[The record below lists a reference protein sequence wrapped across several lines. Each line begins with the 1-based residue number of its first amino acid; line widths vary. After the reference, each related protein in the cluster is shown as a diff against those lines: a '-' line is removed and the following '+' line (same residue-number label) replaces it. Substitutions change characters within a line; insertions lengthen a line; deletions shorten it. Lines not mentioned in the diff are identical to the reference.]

1 MNKDSGKL
9 KWFILIV
16 IVLVTFICFIPS
28 LNNQFTTWDDDSYI
42 TQNPYIT
49 SFFTPNIKALCTKE
63 FVGNWQP
70 LTMLTYAWNYSTS
83 KLNPGAYFSTN
94 LVLHLLN
101 VCLVF
106 FLALS
111 LLENMVK
118 KGYAGIKGKY
128 LFAGLCALWFGIHP
142 MHVESVAWASERKD
156 VLYNFFYL
164 LALIVYLAPPKSFP
178 SKNSGNIFGGSKGAV
193 VLLLFFLSCLSKPM
207 AVVLPLS
214 LLAIDILL
222 KRKVEAKLFIEKLPL
237 FVLSLIMGGLA
248 FYEQQHGGAVT
259 SFQALTLGERIM
271 FPAYGFIMYCLK
283 FVLPIN
289 LSSYYPYPDLTG
301 PPLPVI
307 FFIAPFIAIALIAIP
322 LYMAYKKGNNSFR
335 LTVFGVG
342 FYLANIV
349 FVLQFIS
356 VGKTIMADRY
366 SYVSYF
372 GLLFILLYMAFTLIE
387 KRNPFSMPVQF
398 ALLGV
403 TLFFSI
409 ACYSRTKVWHNTE
422 TLWRDVASKYPL
434 RVGEAYESLGNY
446 YAATGNLDSAYTNYK
461 VLSTIYFRDPYVFDR
476 LGNICLQKQDYEE
489 ALISFNKSLAIDS
502 NYYFSIVDRANVY
515 ARMTKFNLA
524 LEDYNHA
531 CRINPADENVLLKKG
546 TVEMNMGNMKAA
558 LIDFNKTLAID
569 PNNVTCMYVLSIAY
583 KKSIDYTNALAY
595 AIKAKNAG
603 YNVPDEYIGK
613 LREMLGSKPVSASD
627 K

>member
-1 MNKDSGKL
+1 MNKDSDKL
-9 KWFILIV
+9 KWFILIAV
-16 IVLVTFICFIPS
+16 ILATFICFIPS
-28 LNNQFTTWDDDSYI
+28 LNNKFTTWDDDSYI

-49 SFFTPNIKALCTKE
+49 SFSTPNIKALCTKE

-83 KLNPGAYFSTN
+83 KLNPGAYFFTN
-94 LVLHLLN
+94 LILHLLN

-106 FLALS
+106 LLALS

-118 KGYAGIKGKY
+118 KGYSAIKGKY
-128 LFAGLCALWFGIHP
+128 VFAGLCALWFGIHP

-156 VLYNFFYL
+156 VLYTFFYL
-164 LALIVYLAPPKSFP
+164 VSLLFYMRYTEEKKPKWMLYVFAS
-178 SKNSGNIFGGSKGAV
+178 
-193 VLLLFFLSCLSKPM
+193 FFLSCLSKPM

-222 KRKVEAKLFIEKLPL
+222 KRKIELKLFTEKLPL
-237 FVLSLIMGGLA
+237 FILSLIMGGLA

-259 SFQALTLGERIM
+259 SFRALTIGERIM

-301 PPLPVI
+301 PPLPAI
-307 FFIAPFIAIALIAIP
+307 FFIAPFIAIALLAIP
-322 LYMAYKKGNNSFR
+322 IYRAYKKGESNFR

-342 FYLANIV
+342 FYLANLV

-372 GLLFILLYMAFTLIE
+372 GLFFIVLYLAFTLIE
-387 KRNPFSMPVQF
+387 KRNAFSIPVQF

-403 TLFFSI
+403 TLLFSI

-422 TLWRDVASKYPL
+422 TLWRDVANKYPL

-446 YAATGNLDSAYTNYK
+446 YATTGNLDSAYTNYK
-461 VLSTIYFRDPYVFDR
+461 VLSTIYFKDPYVFDR
-476 LGNICLQKQDYEE
+476 LGNICLQKQDFEQ

-515 ARMTKFNLA
+515 ARLTKFNLA
-524 LEDYNHA
+524 LADYKHA
-531 CRINPADENVLLKKG
+531 CRINPADEKVSLKKG
-546 TVEMNMGNMKAA
+546 TTEMNMGDIKAA
-558 LIDFNKTLAID
+558 LIDFNKALAID
-569 PNNVTCMYVLSIAY
+569 PNNITCMYVLSIAY
-583 KKSIDYTNALAY
+583 KKSMDYTNALAY

-603 YNVPDEYIGK
+603 YNVPDEYINQLTEALHAK
-613 LREMLGSKPVSASD
+613 TKTD
-627 K
+627 QQ

>member
-1 MNKDSGKL
+1 MNKDSDKL

-16 IVLVTFICFIPS
+16 VVLITFICFIPS

-49 SFFTPNIKALCTKE
+49 SFSTPNIKALCTKE

-83 KLNPGAYFSTN
+83 KLNPGAYFLTN
-94 LVLHLLN
+94 LILHLLN

-106 FLALS
+106 LLALS

-118 KGYAGIKGKY
+118 KGYAGIKGNY

-142 MHVESVAWASERKD
+142 MHVESIAWASERKD
-156 VLYNFFYL
+156 VLYTFFYL
-164 LALIVYLAPPKSFP
+164 VS
-178 SKNSGNIFGGSKGAV
+178 
-193 VLLLFFLSCLSKPM
+193 LLFYMRYIKEKKLKWMLYVFVFFFLSCLSKPM

-222 KRKVEAKLFIEKLPL
+222 KRKIEVKLFTEKLPL
-237 FVLSLIMGGLA
+237 FMLSLIMGGLA

-259 SFQALTLGERIM
+259 SFQALTFGERIM

-301 PPLPVI
+301 PPLPAI
-307 FFIAPFIAIALIAIP
+307 FFIAPFIAIALISIP
-322 LYMAYKKGNNSFR
+322 LYIAYKKGNNNFR
-335 LTVFGVG
+335 LTVFGIG
-342 FYLANIV
+342 FYLANLV

-372 GLLFILLYMAFTLIE
+372 GLFFTLLYLAFTLIE
-387 KRNPFSMPVQF
+387 KRNAFSMPIQI

-403 TLFFSI
+403 TLLFSI
-409 ACYSRTKVWHNTE
+409 TCYARTKVWHSTE
-422 TLWRDVASKYPL
+422 TLWRDVATKYPMK
-434 RVGEAYESLGNY
+434 VGEAYESLGNY

-476 LGNICLQKQDYEE
+476 LGNICLQKQDFEQ

-515 ARMTKFNLA
+515 ARMTKFTLA
-524 LEDYNHA
+524 LADYSHA
-531 CRINPADENVLLKKG
+531 CRINPTDEKVLLKKG
-546 TVEMNMGNMKAA
+546 TVEMNMGDIKAA
-558 LIDFNKTLAID
+558 LIDFNKTLTID
-569 PNNVTCMYVLSIAY
+569 PNNLTCMYVISIAY
-583 KKSIDYTNALAY
+583 KKSMDYTSALAY

-603 YNVPDEYIGK
+603 YNVPDEYIKG
-613 LREMLGSKPVSASD
+613 LTEALPSTTNTVH
-627 K
+627 